1 MTDVKNS
8 RLYKT
13 LKKAV
18 RKEDHAELLRMLEM
32 VEMPSQSEKS
42 KRDWGWSWYGLD
54 ASNLLQAFPW
64 SETPQGWGYWYELS
78 SSLSRAGHDCY

>member
-18 RKEDHAELLRMLEM
+18 RKEDHAELLRMLE
-32 VEMPSQSEKS
+32 VVFDGRQTFILSCSRLIEAFV
-42 KRDWGWSWYGLD
+42 WSH
-54 ASNLLQAFPW
+54 
-64 SETPQGWGYWYELS
+64 TPQGDAYWRT
-78 SSLSRAGHDCY
+78 LSRSLREAGHDCW

>member
-18 RKEDHAELLRMLEM
+18 RKQDHAELLRMLEM
-32 VEMPSQSEKS
+32 VRPDIS
-42 KRDWGWSWYGLD
+42 KGWLGMDSKTLVD
-54 ASNLLQAFPW
+54 AFGW
-64 SETPQGWGYWYELS
+64 TETPQGGDYWAELS
-78 SSLSRAGHDCY
+78 DRLHDAGHDCY

>member
-18 RKEDHAELLRMLEM
+18 RKEDHAELLRMLEI
-32 VEMPSQSEKS
+32 VPKDNFGPSGERFKS
-42 KRDWGWSWYGLD
+42 KALWR
-54 ASNLLQAFPW
+54 AFW
-64 SETPQGWGYWYELS
+64 WDQTPQGEKFWYELS
-78 SSLSRAGHDCY
+78 RKLQEAGHECW

>member
-18 RKEDHAELLRMLEM
+18 RKKDHAELLRMLEM
-32 VEMPSQSEKS
+32 ANPKKS
-42 KRDWGWSWYGLD
+42 AMFDGLD
-54 ASNLLQAFPW
+54 ATRLTQAFFW
-64 SETPQGWGYWYELS
+64 SATPQLWDYWFTLS
-78 SSLSRAGHDCY
+78 MRLEEAGHDCY

>member
-32 VEMPSQSEKS
+32 VPE
-42 KRDWGWSWYGLD
+42 
-54 ASNLLQAFPW
+54 ASYEGARWKGFESDSLWNAFAWLATPQREWW
-64 SETPQGWGYWYELS
+64 SELYQRIENWRSEQ
-78 SSLSRAGHDCY
+78 

>member
-13 LKKAV
+13 LKRAV

-32 VEMPSQSEKS
+32 VPQKAMRGPGGRGMNHGRLVS
-42 KRDWGWSWYGLD
+42 
-54 ASNLLQAFPW
+54 AFW
-64 SETPQGWGYWYELS
+64 WDETPQGQLYWAGLYGLIY
-78 SSLSRAGHDCY
+78 RAGHDQ

>member
-8 RLYKT
+8 TLYKT

-32 VEMPSQSEKS
+32 VPDEYPNNLGRKHLVHAFT
-42 KRDWGWSWYGLD
+42 WS
-54 ASNLLQAFPW
+54 S
-64 SETPQGWGYWYELS
+64 TPQGFPYWAELYNR
-78 SSLSRAGHDCY
+78 LKGAGHDQ

>member
-1 MTDVKNS
+1 MSNLNDVKNS

-32 VEMPSQSEKS
+32 VTPNLNN
-42 KRDWGWSWYGLD
+42 GWLGMGSRTLIDAFSWT
-54 ASNLLQAFPW
+54 
-64 SETPQGWGYWYELS
+64 ETPQGGEYWGDLSERLYQAGYE
-78 SSLSRAGHDCY
+78 CY

>member
-18 RKEDHAELLRMLEM
+18 RKEDRAELLRMLEM
-32 VEMPSQSEKS
+32 VPEKAMDGS
-42 KRDWGWSWYGLD
+42 PWGKGLECQRLI
-54 ASNLLQAFPW
+54 NAFW
-64 SETPQGWGYWYELS
+64 WDETPQGHRYWN
-78 SSLSRAGHDCY
+78 SLHDRLIGAGHDQ

>member
-1 MTDVKNS
+1 MTDVKNT

-32 VEMPSQSEKS
+32 VPEISCRKGVHIRGM
-42 KRDWGWSWYGLD
+42 DCG
-54 ASNLLQAFPW
+54 NLYRAFW
-64 SETPQGWGYWYELS
+64 WDETPQDHDYWSDLS
-78 SSLSRAGHDCY
+78 ARIQRAGHDCW

>member
-13 LKKAV
+13 LKRAV

-32 VEMPSQSEKS
+32 LPESVREPSYGWDGLKA
-42 KRDWGWSWYGLD
+42 KRL
-54 ASNLLQAFPW
+54 ANAFAW
-64 SETPQGWGYWYELS
+64 SESPQGYNYWMTLARRIRS
-78 SSLSRAGHDCY
+78 AGHDK

>member
-13 LKKAV
+13 IKKAV

-32 VEMPSQSEKS
+32 VRPEP
-42 KRDWGWSWYGLD
+42 GWDGIKGRYLIDS
-54 ASNLLQAFPW
+54 FRW
-64 SETPQGWGYWYELS
+64 SGTPQGVDYWADLS
-78 SSLSRAGHDCY
+78 SRLEKAGHDCY

>member
-18 RKEDHAELLRMLEM
+18 RKEDHAELLRMLE
-32 VEMPSQSEKS
+32 
-42 KRDWGWSWYGLD
+42 L
-54 ASNLLQAFPW
+54 ASDSPYFAPEATGIIGAFPW
-64 SETPQGWGYWYELS
+64 WSSPQGFDYWFTLHCKLKRE
-78 SSLSRAGHDCY
+78 GHDCF

>member
-1 MTDVKNS
+1 MTDVKKS

-32 VEMPSQSEKS
+32 AGDINDRKELVFAFS
-42 KRDWGWSWYGLD
+42 WGR
-54 ASNLLQAFPW
+54 
-64 SETPQGWGYWYELS
+64 TPQGFNYWQELS
-78 SSLSRAGHDCY
+78 SRLREAGHDCW